1 MHQCTHAHTHTPV
14 SGVGWRIC
22 SAYQSSTHFCHLFI
36 QRRKSPPNHHNEF
49 FLFPSCTH
57 THTHSHKFHIFFTIL
72 LSVTCTAN
80 SKYKGHNLGGVYAC
94 VHVCITLKNEPISVK
109 WLVIRMHWLIIAS
122 HYHLK
127 VNGSWNQ
134 FCMCMCPRISICVCI
149 DGIAPL

>member
-1 MHQCTHAHTHTPV
+1 MHPRTHTHTCVRCWLTHLLRLPIFDPFL
-14 SGVGWRIC
+14 SLIH
-22 SAYQSSTHFCHLFI
+22 STEKISTQSSQWIL
-36 QRRKSPPNHHNEF
+36 S
-49 FLFPSCTH
+49 LSLLH

-94 VHVCITLKNEPISVK
+94 VRVCITLKNEPISVK

>member
-1 MHQCTHAHTHTPV
+1 MHTCTNTPTHTPV
-14 SGVGWRIC
+14 SGVCWCIC

-36 QRRKSPPNHHNEF
+36 QLRKSPPNHHIEL
-49 FLFPSCTH
+49 FLAPSCTH
-57 THTHSHKFHIFFTIL
+57 THTQNFHIFFTIH

-80 SKYKGHNLGGVYAC
+80 SKYKGHNLWGVYAC
-94 VHVCITLKNEPISVK
+94 VRVYITLKNEPISVK

-134 FCMCMCPRISICVCI
+134 FCMRMCPCISICVCI